1 MIAFQPRASVM
12 NREKMAAEPIP
23 DWLRPPPGGFTADD
37 LDRIPGLPPHTEL
50 IDGSLVFV
58 SPQTNFHELVMRVL
72 VNGLAKTA
80 PSMLKVRREMTIT
93 LSSRQRPEPDVLVVS
108 ADADRGM
115 EQTSYEPSGVV
126 LVVEVVSADSEERD
140 RKRKPQLYAEAGIP
154 HFWRVENKNGEAVVF
169 VYELDPA
176 TDAYGLAG
184 VHRGRL
190 KITAPFDID
199 VDLTEIDRL

>member
-1 MIAFQPRASVM
+1 MT
-12 NREKMAAEPIP
+12 AEPIP

-37 LDRIPGLPPHTEL
+37 LDRMPGLPPHTEL
-50 IDGSLVFV
+50 VDGSLVFV

-80 PSMLKVRREMTIT
+80 PQTLKVRREMTIT
-93 LSSRQRPEPDVLVVS
+93 LGKRQRPEPDVMVVRV
-108 ADADRGM
+108 DAYRGM
-115 EQTSYEPSGVV
+115 DQTSYEPGGVV

-176 TDAYGLAG
+176 SSAYGLAG
-184 VHRGRL
+184 VHRAALRL
-190 KITAPFDID
+190 TVPYDVDI
-199 VDLTEIDRL
+199 DLTEIDRL